1 MEAQRTSLVTQ
12 LRNQLDEDDVTATL
26 MTKIGVDAEVGIFCQ
41 IIFESMKLYYLLLT
55 EEFNFM
61 YY

>member
-26 MTKIGVDAEVGIFCQ
+26 MTKIGVDAEVGICFVRF
-41 IIFESMKLYYLLLT
+41 ILETMKLYHLLLKRRI
-55 EEFNFM
+55 
-61 YY
+61 